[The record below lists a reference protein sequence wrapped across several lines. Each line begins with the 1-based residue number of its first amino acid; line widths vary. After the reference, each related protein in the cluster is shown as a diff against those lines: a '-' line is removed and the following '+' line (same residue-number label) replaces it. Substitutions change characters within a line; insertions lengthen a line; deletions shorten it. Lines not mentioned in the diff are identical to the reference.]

1 MAKAPSSFSQVA
13 RGYGNL
19 WDKATLTRRT
29 EALAVADRILKV
41 YDRYTP
47 ITKRTG
53 VPEWAIGILH
63 YRESNLDFGT
73 YLGNGQSL
81 SRRTTIVPKGR
92 GPFASFE
99 EGAVDALEYE
109 GLDKV
114 RNWTAARFL
123 YDSERY
129 NGFGYFKRG
138 VNSPYV
144 WGGTSLQQ
152 RGKFTSDGVF
162 NANVMDT
169 QLGSAAVLKALCE
182 RSSRI
187 RSELNPAKPAPEP
200 VTPKTPEV
208 TMPMNVTPAQ
218 VAGILRVVIAMFGGF
233 LIGKGYIT
241 ADALS
246 GLTDALSNSTS
257 WAGLLMAV
265 ASAVWSAYSNN
276 KTNLVA
282 SAAALPEVQ
291 KIHVSD
297 PTLCANVGRREIT
310 TKKPRA

>member
-19 WDKATLTRRT
+19 WNSATLTRRT
-29 EALAVADRILKV
+29 EALAIADRILKV

-47 ITKRTG
+47 ITQKTG

-63 YRESNLDFGT
+63 YRESNLNFGT

-99 EGAVDALEYE
+99 EGGVDALKYE

-114 RNWTAARFL
+114 GNWTAARFL
-123 YDSERY
+123 FESEKY
-129 NGFGYFKRG
+129 NGFGYYMRG

-144 WGGTSLQQ
+144 WGGTSHQQ

-162 NANVMDT
+162 NSNVMDT
-169 QLGSAAVLKALCE
+169 QLGSAAILKALCE
-182 RSSRI
+182 RSAKI
-187 RSELNPAKPAPEP
+187 RNQLSPSVPAP
-200 VTPKTPEV
+200 TPAPKPPEA
-208 TMPMNVTPAQ
+208 PMLPANITPAQ
-218 VAGILRVVIAMFGGF
+218 VAGILRVVLAMFGGF

-246 GLTDALSNSTS
+246 GLTDALNNSSSWGGLIMAVGAAAWSAWSNS
-257 WAGLLMAV
+257 
-265 ASAVWSAYSNN
+265 

-282 SAAALPEVQ
+282 STAALPEVQ
-291 KIHVSD
+291 KVHVTD
-297 PTLCANVGRREIT
+297 PSLCANVGRREVT
-310 TKKPRA
+310 TRKSRA